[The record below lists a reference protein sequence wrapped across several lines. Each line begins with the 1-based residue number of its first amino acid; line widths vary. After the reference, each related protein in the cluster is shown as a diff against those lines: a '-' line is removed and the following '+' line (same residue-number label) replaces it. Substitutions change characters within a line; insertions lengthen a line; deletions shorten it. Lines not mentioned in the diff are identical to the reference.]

1 MKSLSLLI
9 TLLLLFSGPC
19 FGSDMVSVVT
29 GSATLYS
36 SPEPSPYNQILE
48 MPLFYP
54 LQVVEDKG
62 DFLEVTDYRNRIGWV
77 TKDMVGN
84 VPAVIITVGTGN
96 IRKGPSTSAELLF
109 HADRGV
115 TFKVLSKKDDWYQIR
130 HESGSEGWAHK
141 SLLWGAM

>member
-1 MKSLSLLI
+1 MKLLSLLT
-9 TLLLLFSGPC
+9 TLLLLFSVPC

-29 GSATLYS
+29 DSATLYS
-36 SPEPSPYNQILE
+36 SPEPSAYNQILE

-54 LQVVEDKG
+54 LQVVQDRG
-62 DFLEVTDYRNRIGWV
+62 NFLEVTDYRNRIGWV
-77 TKDMVGN
+77 SKDLVDD
-84 VPAVIITVGTGN
+84 VRAVIITVGTGN
-96 IRKGPSTSAELLF
+96 IRNGPSTSAALLF

-115 TFKVLSKKDDWYQIR
+115 TFKVLTKKEDWYQLR